1 VAHQLTLTQSET
13 RPVQVALLERFSP
26 FVALGGQNALFAMD
40 SVIQFVGPENTTDFW
55 KQSSTPV

>member
-1 VAHQLTLTQSET
+1 LTLTQSET